1 MFLNGADKIVLNS
14 LLLDRSENI
23 SLLANTYGSQSIV
36 GSLNYVVDKGQI
48 KVFDWRNDEVKK
60 QSFIQYVKDLEL
72 LGFGELLINSVDMDG
87 TGFGFDI
94 ESLKSFT
101 DKSNLPLICMG
112 GAGKYEHFYEVFK
125 NSDVEAA
132 STANLL
138 NFIGDSINNLR
149 SKLIQENVNLA
160 NFKQKLI

>member
-1 MFLNGADKIVLNS
+1 
-14 LLLDRSENI
+14 
-23 SLLANTYGSQSIV
+23 
-36 GSLNYVVDKGQI
+36 
-48 KVFDWRNDEVKK
+48 
-60 QSFIQYVKDLEL
+60 
-72 LGFGELLINSVDMDG
+72 
-87 TGFGFDI
+87 
-94 ESLKSFT
+94 
-101 DKSNLPLICMG
+101 MG

-132 STANLL
+132 STTNLL